1 MKIEFQNLF
10 LYVVDNVFKSFFHE
24 IFQPNVDLIENKYNT
39 ALISKHYV
47 YKGIFY
53 YVKIAVKNVRL

>member
-1 MKIEFQNLF
+1 MENI
-10 LYVVDNVFKSFFHE
+10 VDNVFKSFFHE